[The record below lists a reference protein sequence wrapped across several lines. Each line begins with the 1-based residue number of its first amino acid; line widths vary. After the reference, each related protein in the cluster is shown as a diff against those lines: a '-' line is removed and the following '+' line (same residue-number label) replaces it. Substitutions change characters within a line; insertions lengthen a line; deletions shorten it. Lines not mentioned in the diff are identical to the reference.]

1 MTGEELLAEADMAM
15 YDAKE
20 GGRDRRALYAAAG
33 REARLA
39 ARRTWVD
46 RIRAALAEDRFTL
59 EGQRIVSLTG
69 DPVPRYELLLR
80 MVGEDGD
87 LIPPGAFLDAAERF
101 ELIGDIDR
109 WVLRRAADLLAEF
122 EAAGTRPRWRST
134 SPPSRSA
141 IRSSPG

>member
-1 MTGEELLAEADMAM
+1 M
-15 YDAKE
+15 
-20 GGRDRRALYAAAG
+20 
-33 REARLA
+33 
-39 ARRTWVD
+39 
-46 RIRAALAEDRFTL
+46 
-59 EGQRIVSLTG
+59 SLTG
-69 DPVPRYELLLR
+69 DPRPRYELLLR

-134 SPPSRSA
+134 SPPVSVGDPELAGVIAAELRPHGCGP
-141 IRSSPG
+141 RQGWCWR